1 MLLLVALLAGLPM
14 TQVHFTAAPLDEAL
28 RHATWVV
35 VVERP
40 AKGAQPSDTWP
51 QRWRV
56 VETLFWR
63 DPTPPA
69 PARATELTVHP
80 SDQAFR
86 DAMAAHIAEHGYAGA
101 PSPIFPRYASTL
113 SPERLAR
120 ERRAILF
127 LRRYKS
133 DWALAIEGGWEALG
147 QRAAI
152 TKLLSTS
159 K

>member
-1 MLLLVALLAGLPM
+1 MLLVVALLAGLPM
-14 TQVHFTAAPLDEAL
+14 TQVHFTSAPLDEAL

-40 AKGAQPSDTWP
+40 TKETPPPDTWP

-56 VETLFWR
+56 VETLSFR

-69 PARATELTVHP
+69 PARATELTVYP

-86 DAMAAHIAEHGYAGA
+86 DAMAAHIAQHGYAGA
-101 PSPIFPRYASTL
+101 PSPVFPRYASTL

-127 LRRYKS
+127 LRRYKG
-133 DWALAIEGGWEALG
+133 DWSLAIEGGWEALG
-147 QRAAI
+147 QRGVI
-152 TKLLSTS
+152 SKILSTS